1 MYITSLTLD
10 NFRNYVHE
18 KIEFSPGTNLIIG
31 NNAQG
36 KTNILEAVFLFSCGR
51 SHRARQDIEMINFNA
66 SHASQEI
73 CFFSHERTFK
83 GQMVL
88 DKSGKKLVKI
98 NNVQINKL
106 SKLMSYLSVVL
117 FSPEDLSLIKG
128 SPAVRRKFIDSAI
141 SQLYPGYLSAL
152 ITYKKALSQKSMLL
166 KELRA
171 RGIKNDAN
179 LSAWNSLIAK
189 DAEKIRDYR
198 IKFIEKL
205 SEFAKNIQQEISSED
220 LSLEYEPNIKLSEDI
235 FEYLENHQQREIEA
249 ASTLYGIHRDDFMVS
264 IGGHDSRLFS
274 SQGQQ
279 RTASLSLKIAQA
291 DYIHHIKGEY
301 PVLLLDD
308 IMSELDKQRRGYLWK
323 KIKGKQVLIT
333 CTDMDDITL
342 ESDTKHFLVSSGTI
356 KEES

>member
-10 NFRNYVHE
+10 NFRNYTHE
-18 KIEFSPGTNLIIG
+18 QIEFSPGTNLIIG

-51 SHRARQDIEMINFNA
+51 SHRAKQDIEMINFNA
-66 SHASQEI
+66 SLSSQEI

-88 DKSGKKLVKI
+88 DRSGKKLVKI

-128 SPAVRRKFIDSAI
+128 SPSVRRKFIDSAI
-141 SQLYPGYLSAL
+141 SQLYPGYLSTL

-166 KELRA
+166 KELRS
-171 RGIKNDAN
+171 RGVKTDAN
-179 LSAWNSLIAK
+179 LSAWNSLIAS
-189 DAEKIRDYR
+189 DAEKITEYR
-198 IKFIEKL
+198 INFIDQL
-205 SEFAKNIQQEISSED
+205 SKYSKDIQHEISSEE
-220 LSLEYEPNIKLSEDI
+220 LLLEYEPNIKLGEDI
-235 FEYLENHQQREIEA
+235 FKYLEHHQQREIEA
-249 ASTLYGIHRDDFMVS
+249 ASTLYGIHRDDLKVS
-264 IGGHDSRLFS
+264 VGGYDSRLFS

-291 DYIHHIKGEY
+291 DYIHDVKGEY
-301 PVLLLDD
+301 PILLLDD
-308 IMSELDKQRRGYLWK
+308 IMSELDKKRRGYLWQ
-323 KIKGKQVLIT
+323 KIKDKQVLIT
-333 CTDMDDITL
+333 CTDMDDIVL
-342 ESDTKHFLVSSGTI
+342 GRNTKHFLVSNGTI
-356 KEES
+356 QEEL